1 MMKRRADVADKT
13 EKTEKTEKSSRADRS
28 DRRVTAAHVAKARVQ
43 LARVLWLLCALAAL
57 FLAIGA
63 LLVAVDANPH
73 NALVQFVLDVADK
86 LDLEVF
92 NRKGGIKEFHGHDA
106 ATKNALVNWG
116 LAAVAWLVVGRVL
129 DRVVRP

>member
-1 MMKRRADVADKT
+1 MMKRRADVA
-13 EKTEKTEKSSRADRS
+13 EKTDKSETTDRADRGA
-28 DRRVTAAHVAKARVQ
+28 RRSSAERVAKVRVQ

-63 LLVAVDANPH
+63 LLVAVDANPD
-73 NALVQFVLDVADK
+73 NALVRFVLDVADK

-92 NRKGGIKEFHGHDA
+92 NRRGGIKEFHGHDA

-116 LAAVAWLVVGRVL
+116 LAAVAWLVAGRIL

>member
-1 MMKRRADVADKT
+1 MMKRRAEVAGNT
-13 EKTEKTEKSSRADRS
+13 GRAERSERRSSGARI
-28 DRRVTAAHVAKARVQ
+28 AKVRVQ
-43 LARVLWLLCALAAL
+43 VARVLWLVCALAAL
-57 FLAIGA
+57 FLAVGA

-86 LDLEVF
+86 LDVEVF

>member
-1 MMKRRADVADKT
+1 MMKRRAEVA
-13 EKTEKTEKSSRADRS
+13 EKTDKSEKTDRADRAG
-28 DRRVTAAHVAKARVQ
+28 RRSSGERVAKARVQ

-73 NALVQFVLDVADK
+73 NALVQFVLDMADK
-86 LDLEVF
+86 LDVEVF

-116 LAAVAWLVVGRVL
+116 LAAVAWLVAGRIL

>member
-1 MMKRRADVADKT
+1 MMKRRAEVSERT
-13 EKTEKTEKSSRADRS
+13 ERTERRASTGR
-28 DRRVTAAHVAKARVQ
+28 VAKARVQ
-43 LARVLWLLCALAAL
+43 VARLLWLLCALAAL

-116 LAAVAWLVVGRVL
+116 LAAVAWLVAGRIL
-129 DRVVRP
+129 DRIVRP

>member
-13 EKTEKTEKSSRADRS
+13 DKTEKVDKRQRTERRS
-28 DRRVTAAHVAKARVQ
+28 TTERVSKARVQ

-63 LLVAVDANPH
+63 LLVAVDANTD
-73 NALVQFVLDVADK
+73 NALVRFVLDVADK

-92 NRKGGIKEFHGHDA
+92 NRKGGIKQFHGSDA

-116 LAAVAWLVVGRVL
+116 LAAVAWLVAGRIL